1 LGGGAFIDRYVF
13 PDGELPHLS
22 LALEAMQRGG
32 LEVLD
37 VEGLRRHYVRT
48 LQLWL
53 ERFEACATQI
63 RDLVDEERFRIWRVY
78 LAGCAYAFEH
88 DDVSIFQ
95 VVCRRAGQGAASLAW
110 SRRYM
115 YERELS

>member
-1 LGGGAFIDRYVF
+1 MADHSIRGKVALIAGGAKNLGGLIA
-13 PDGELPHLS
+13 
-22 LALEAMQRGG
+22 
-32 LEVLD
+32 
-37 VEGLRRHYVRT
+37 
-48 LQLWL
+48 
-53 ERFEACATQI
+53 
-63 RDLVDEERFRIWRVY
+63 RD